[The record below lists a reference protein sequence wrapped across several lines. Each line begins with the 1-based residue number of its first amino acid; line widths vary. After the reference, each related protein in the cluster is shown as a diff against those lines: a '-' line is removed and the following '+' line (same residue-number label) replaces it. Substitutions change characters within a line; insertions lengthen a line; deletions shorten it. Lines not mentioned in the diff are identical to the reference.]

1 MASSVPVYDSSQ
13 RRLPLA
19 ELRHLWQYRSLLRL
33 LVAREL
39 TLRYKR
45 SVLGVWWTLLNP
57 LFTIGVFWLV
67 FSQIFSRDGGGAP
80 FIVYLTAG
88 VLLAGFFSQ
97 GVNAAGSGIVAG
109 RGILAKVRVPPDVFS
124 FAAAIAAAVNFAISL
139 VPLVLIQLIQGVGVP
154 WSFVLATVSIA
165 AMLMLVAGL
174 GLLVAS
180 IAVRFYDV
188 LDFVG
193 VLTLLIMY
201 MSATFYPIGIIPE
214 RWQWVI
220 EINPVYHHLV
230 AFRAFAYGGPFS
242 WVSLAVAVG
251 SGLLALAVGV
261 WVFSRNWRD
270 VVVRL

>member
-1 MASSVPVYDSSQ
+1 MAVSTYDSSQ

-19 ELRHLWQYRSLLRL
+19 ELRHLWEYRSLLRL

-88 VLLAGFFSQ
+88 VLHAGFFSQ
-97 GVNAAGSGIVAG
+97 GVTAAGEGIVAG
-109 RGILAKVRVPPDVFS
+109 RGILAKVHVPPDVFS
-124 FAAAIAAAVNFAISL
+124 FAAAIAAAVNFGISL
-139 VPLVLIQLIQGVGVP
+139 IPLILILLIQGVGVP
-154 WSFVLATVSIA
+154 WTFLLVPISIV
-165 AMLMLVAGL
+165 AMLMFVAGL

-180 IAVRFYDV
+180 VAVRFYDV
-188 LDFVG
+188 LDLVR
-193 VLTLLIMY
+193 VLTMLVMY
-201 MSATFYPIGIIPE
+201 LSATFYPISIIPE

-230 AFRAFAYGGPFS
+230 IFRAFSYGGPFS
-242 WVSLAVAVG
+242 WVSLGVTLG
-251 SGLLALAVGV
+251 SGVVALAVGV